1 MGFKLRPGTSL
12 FGNVT
17 FDPELGNR
25 SPVLS
30 GINSSYVLTQGQDLI
45 ISGSATDPDEDYIN
59 WSFEQ
64 KFEGSKIIVVGDQED
79 KVYVYDSSDLS
90 TPISTLSPE
99 GNLFSVGNGVHSDD
113 QYIYVSSVE
122 DTSPRRGIINIYDK
136 NDLSATP
143 ITLTPQ
149 NYFGSGAEAQYN
161 VGYGSYTLAN
171 YSNTFISDG
180 DKLYIS
186 NNEIPIS
193 RSDNSG
199 LGAYGV
205 VYVYDKTNWSSP
217 PVILNAL
224 DNPNAHHPAN
234 TKYFGRGFGKAI
246 SIYGSNLYVTRGYPS
261 APDVWDNGFFVYDI
275 NDLSAT
281 PSYFDSNVDQTT
293 FVDRDWGHRMETT
306 ENHIFVSCYGADAN
320 GDYTGLVYAYNR
332 SDLNQLPTAIFA
344 PVSGINSDHF
354 GYTLHTSEDY
364 LIVYRRDYGS
374 DGAYTYNGLVEI
386 YDINTFNH
394 VTTLN
399 PSIEMKSDD
408 GDARFGSPMF
418 VSGTNLVLSVQG
430 AKVDNIEDAGTVLIY
445 DLSDLSSPPSQIK
458 EENLQENSRFGS
470 RITMSSAPESVN
482 YSSQGIT
489 ISQSNNVF
497 TITPGE
503 QSATFQ
509 IEFTATDSKGAS
521 TSTTS
526 SFEYEYVY
534 IPPSWVV
541 VGADGDKEAARAHNS
556 SYASGAVY
564 VYDANDLSTSPTKLT
579 MLDDSLW
586 DHQIIGGNVAV
597 SVDKIVVGVREDPN
611 GENFG
616 SVYVYDANNLSATPT
631 KLTAF
636 DGAANDQFGFSNPL
650 HDGTQIAVTSDKIV
664 VGAWRDADNGS
675 QSGSVYVFD
684 ANNLSATPT
693 KLTAFDGAVDDYFGK
708 TVAAIDDKI
717 LVAASGDDDN
727 GQSSGSVYVFD
738 ANNLS
743 AQPTK
748 LTAFDGA
755 AFDFFGSSI
764 VVTSDK
770 IVIGAPSDDDNGS
783 NSGSAYVF
791 DANNL
796 SATPTKLTAF
806 DGAAGDYFGR
816 SVTATADKIVVG
828 AKGDDDN
835 SYDFGSVY
843 VFDANNLSATP
854 TKLTAFDGAEGDQF
868 GTAVAVIDDKI
879 VVGAPFDDNIVTRAG
894 SVYVF
899 DANNLSAT
907 PTKLTAFDG
916 GYAALY
922 GWSIA
927 VTPT

>member
-17 FDPELGNR
+17 FDPELENR

-45 ISGSATDPDEDYIN
+45 ISGSATDPDGDYIT

-64 KFEGSKIIVVGDQED
+64 KPEGSKIIVVGDQED

-99 GNLFSVGNGVHSDD
+99 GNLFRVGNGVHSDD

-122 DTSPRRGIINIYDK
+122 DTSPRRGIISIYDK

-149 NYFGSGAEAQYN
+149 NYFGSGGEAQYN
-161 VGYGSYTLAN
+161 AGYGSSTLAD
-171 YSNTFISDG
+171 YPSRFISDG

-224 DNPNAHHPAN
+224 DNPNAHHLAN

-261 APDVWDNGFFVYDI
+261 APDVWDSGFFVYDI

-306 ENHIFVSCYGADAN
+306 ENHIFVSCWG
-320 GDYTGLVYAYNR
+320 GDTDGYRNGLVYAYNR
-332 SDLNQLPTAIFA
+332 SDLNQLPTEILS
-344 PVSGINSDHF
+344 PVSGIDNDWFS
-354 GYTLHTSEDY
+354 YTLHTSEDY
-364 LIVYRRDYGS
+364 LIVYRTDYGS
-374 DGAYTYNGLVEI
+374 DGTYTRNGLVEI

-394 VTTLN
+394 VTTLT

-408 GDARFGSPMF
+408 GDAEFGYPMF
-418 VSGTNLVLSVQG
+418 VSGTNLVIGVQG

-458 EENLQENSRFGS
+458 EENLQESSGFGS
-470 RITMSSAPESVN
+470 RITMSSAAESVN

-503 QSATFQ
+503 QSATFP

-526 SFEYEYVY
+526 SFEYTYSIGDVMFISTDAGQPFSLMHESPNVILHHDIHANTNRSFSQIWNSEVVSGNAGISSSTLGLNDGIPNSHYSFNDNLVQITLLQNPYEKGTTIKFVNNDLYMTQNLGSGWKQLWNFIGDQDNSEYANFVDFSDADMDYFY
-534 IPPSWVV
+534 IAGGNSYNNVPASWFDKSSN
-541 VGADGDKEAARAHNS
+541 DGWHTHKIQFKT
-556 SYASGAVY
+556 SGY
-564 VYDANDLSTSPTKLT
+564 EYYIDDNLVYDN
-579 MLDDSLW
+579 
-586 DHQIIGGNVAV
+586 
-597 SVDKIVVGVREDPN
+597 
-611 GENFG
+611 
-616 SVYVYDANNLSATPT
+616 
-631 KLTAF
+631 
-636 DGAANDQFGFSNPL
+636 
-650 HDGTQIAVTSDKIV
+650 
-664 VGAWRDADNGS
+664 
-675 QSGSVYVFD
+675 
-684 ANNLSATPT
+684 
-693 KLTAFDGAVDDYFGK
+693 
-708 TVAAIDDKI
+708 
-717 LVAASGDDDN
+717 
-727 GQSSGSVYVFD
+727 
-738 ANNLS
+738 
-743 AQPTK
+743 
-748 LTAFDGA
+748 
-755 AFDFFGSSI
+755 
-764 VVTSDK
+764 
-770 IVIGAPSDDDNGS
+770 
-783 NSGSAYVF
+783 AYVSPGSTWRF
-791 DANNL
+791 VL
-796 SATPTKLTAF
+796 FSSRGEIKQIKMYGLEVF
-806 DGAAGDYFGR
+806 VDG
-816 SVTATADKIVVG
+816 
-828 AKGDDDN
+828 
-835 SYDFGSVY
+835 
-843 VFDANNLSATP
+843 
-854 TKLTAFDGAEGDQF
+854 E
-868 GTAVAVIDDKI
+868 
-879 VVGAPFDDNIVTRAG
+879 
-894 SVYVF
+894 
-899 DANNLSAT
+899 
-907 PTKLTAFDG
+907 
-916 GYAALY
+916 
-922 GWSIA
+922 
-927 VTPT
+927 